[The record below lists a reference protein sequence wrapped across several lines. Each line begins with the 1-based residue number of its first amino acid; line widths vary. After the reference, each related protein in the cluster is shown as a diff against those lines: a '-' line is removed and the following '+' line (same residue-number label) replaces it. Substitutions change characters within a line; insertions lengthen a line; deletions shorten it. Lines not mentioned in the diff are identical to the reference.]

1 MSPDDPVTPRLKSVF
16 FLTASKEASRLRSDM
31 VKVYVFILL
40 CLVVFLLCFC
50 YVVKSRRMTLHAV
63 LTEGEREDEPAQLLT
78 TNLS

>member
-1 MSPDDPVTPRLKSVF
+1 
-16 FLTASKEASRLRSDM
+16 M

-50 YVVKSRRMTLHAV
+50 YVVKSRRMTFHAV